1 MILQRGRFLATA
13 VAVFLTAFLLGPGNL
28 LTEPPSQVRPESPAR
43 PATPRRSGDD
53 GGFSILLTKPGDP
66 YLVGRQAIVI
76 DPTVPPGDSI
86 AQVDFFV
93 DGRLVSTEREPP
105 YESVVDFGQEIRRHT
120 IVVTA
125 LTSGGR
131 RAKVSFVSRSA
142 RLAEESAVP
151 VVIVPAVVRDAAG
164 RPVEGLSVSDFTV
177 LDNGVRR
184 PILHFD
190 SEPAPLSLT
199 VAIQALA
206 DGGARSAFLRAA
218 ASLGDSLP
226 PYDAI
231 AFLDGDGDG
240 AAAPSRQENGPPP
253 IELSY
258 DRARLARR
266 IVEAAGSRGGGL
278 PLADA
283 LAQAGGTLAAR
294 PGERAILVLLAG
306 RSAEAV
312 LPPEKAAEGPQ
323 ADPPLEAA
331 LESLRKAGVA
341 LHAVVAGD
349 GDGHPYDALRRTAE
363 DTGGEFLTVASPD
376 AIEGALLQIAE
387 ALLRRY
393 RLSYDPGISERPG
406 WRTIDVRVRRPDL
419 SVRARRGYFSQ

>member
-1 MILQRGRFLATA
+1 
-13 VAVFLTAFLLGPGNL
+13 VAVFLAAILLGPGNI
-28 LTEPPSQVRPESPAR
+28 LTEPPPQVRPESPGR

-53 GGFSILLTKPGDP
+53 GGFSILLTKPNDP
-66 YLVGRQAIVI
+66 YLFGRQAIAI
-76 DPTVPPGDSI
+76 DPTIPPGDSI

-93 DGRLVSTEREPP
+93 DGRLVSTERKPP
-105 YESVVDFGQEIRRHT
+105 YASVVDFGEEIKRHT

-125 LTSGGR
+125 LTGGGR

-142 RLAEESAVP
+142 RLAEDSAGP

-177 LDNGVRR
+177 LENGVRR

-199 VAIQALA
+199 VAIHAPAGDQAR
-206 DGGARSAFLRAA
+206 GAFLRAA

-231 AFLDGDGDG
+231 AFLDADGDG
-240 AAAPSRQENGPPP
+240 AAVRPQEKDVSARPP
-253 IELSY
+253 IDLTY
-258 DRARLARR
+258 DRARLTRR
-266 IVEAAGSRGGGL
+266 LVDAAGLGGGGGL

-283 LAQAGGTLAAR
+283 LAQAGGALAAR
-294 PGERAILVLLAG
+294 PGDRAILVLVAA
-306 RSAEAV
+306 RSAAEA
-312 LPPEKAAEGPQ
+312 LPPEMAAERPP
-323 ADPPLEAA
+323 ADPALDAA
-331 LESLRKAGVA
+331 LESLRKADVA

-349 GDGHPYDALRRTAE
+349 GDGHPFEALRRTAE
-363 DTGGEFLTVASPD
+363 ETGGEFLAVASPD
-376 AIEGALLQIAE
+376 AIDAALAQVAE

-393 RLSYDPGISERPG
+393 RLSYDPVVSEGSG
-406 WRTIDVRVRRPDL
+406 WRTIEVRLRRPEL
-419 SVRARRGYFSQ
+419 SVRARRGHFSE